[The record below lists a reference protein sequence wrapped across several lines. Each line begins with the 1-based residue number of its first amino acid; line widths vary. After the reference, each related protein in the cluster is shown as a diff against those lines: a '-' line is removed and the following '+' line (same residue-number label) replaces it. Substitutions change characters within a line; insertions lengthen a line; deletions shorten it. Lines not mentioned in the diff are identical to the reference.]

1 MLQFD
6 LTHIGAFFISFSW
19 MKFYLT
25 WFLLL
30 SVVLCAYS
38 QKDVSGTYDAQNIE
52 KLYIFTDEVFRIN
65 LKTSEKD
72 KIILTSHSEGE
83 YFNDISLNMEL
94 LQDKMILTTQF
105 RKILQS
111 GYDKLSAH
119 KVFSL
124 EITLEIPEGLEVF
137 IKSNIASVSGSGTY
151 KNLEVELKSGYCK
164 LTSFEGNALV
174 NTYNGSIE
182 VQTQKAEITAIS
194 RNGSVMVPLEIT
206 GKNKIYLT
214 TINGNIRVREN

>member
-1 MLQFD
+1 
-6 LTHIGAFFISFSW
+6 
-19 MKFYLT
+19 MKFYVT
-25 WFLLL
+25 LLIL
-30 SVVLCAYS
+30 FSVIFSAFP

-72 KIILTSHSEGE
+72 KIIITSHSEGE
-83 YFNDISLNMEL
+83 YFNEISLNMEL
-94 LQDKMILTTQF
+94 LQDRMILTTQF

-124 EITLEIPEGLEVF
+124 EITLEIPEDLQVF

-151 KNLEVELKSGYCK
+151 KNLEVELKSGFCE
-164 LTSFEGNALV
+164 LRSFQGNALV
-174 NTYNGSIE
+174 NTHNGFID
-182 VQTQKAEITAIS
+182 VQTQNAEITANS
-194 RNGSVMVPLEIT
+194 RNGNVLVPPEIN
-206 GKNKIYLT
+206 GKNKIHLT

>member
-1 MLQFD
+1 
-6 LTHIGAFFISFSW
+6 
-19 MKFYLT
+19 MKFYVS
-25 WFLLL
+25 FLIFI
-30 SVVLCAYS
+30 SVVFCSFS

-52 KLYIFTDEVFRIN
+52 KLYIFTDEVFKIN

-72 KIILTSHSEGE
+72 KIILTSHSDGE

-94 LQDKMILTTQF
+94 FQDRMILTTHF
-105 RKILQS
+105 REILQS

-151 KNLEVELKSGYCK
+151 KNLEVELKSGNCE
-164 LTSFEGNALV
+164 LTSFQGNALV
-174 NTYNGSIE
+174 NTYIGSID
-182 VQTQKAEITAIS
+182 VQTKNAEITAS
-194 RNGSVMVPLEIT
+194 ASCR
-206 GKNKIYLT
+206 
-214 TINGNIRVREN
+214 

>member
-6 LTHIGAFFISFSW
+6 LIHIGAFFISFGW
-19 MKFYLT
+19 MKFYVS
-25 WFLLL
+25 FLIFF
-30 SVVLCAYS
+30 SVVLSAFS
-38 QKDVSGTYDAQNIE
+38 QKDLSATYDAQNI
-52 KLYIFTDEVFRIN
+52 KKVYIFTDEVFRIN

-83 YFNDISLNMEL
+83 YFNDISLNVEL
-94 LQDKMILTTQF
+94 LQDRVILTTQF

-151 KNLEVELKSGYCK
+151 KNLEVELKSGYCE
-164 LTSFEGNALV
+164 LTSFMGNALV
-174 NTYNGSIE
+174 NTYNGSID
-182 VQTQKAEITAIS
+182 VQTQNAEITAIS
-194 RNGSVMVPLEIT
+194 RNGNVLVSPEIT
-206 GKNKIYLT
+206 GKNKIHLT

>member
-1 MLQFD
+1 M
-6 LTHIGAFFISFSW
+6 TE
-19 MKFYLT
+19 
-25 WFLLL
+25 
-30 SVVLCAYS
+30 
-38 QKDVSGTYDAQNIE
+38 TYDAQNIE

-83 YFNDISLNMEL
+83 YFNDISLNVEL
-94 LQDKMILTTQF
+94 LQDRMILTTQF

-151 KNLEVELKSGYCK
+151 KNLEVELKSGYCE
-164 LTSFEGNALV
+164 LTSFVGNALV
-174 NTYNGSIE
+174 NTYHGSID
-182 VQTQKAEITAIS
+182 VQTQNAEITAIS
-194 RNGSVMVPLEIT
+194 RNGKVIIPPEIT
-206 GKNKIYLT
+206 GKNKIHLT
-214 TINGNIRVREN
+214 TINGNIRLREN

>member
-1 MLQFD
+1 MSIFLFFGIF
-6 LTHIGAFFISFSW
+6 LSAF
-19 MKFYLT
+19 
-25 WFLLL
+25 
-30 SVVLCAYS
+30 S

-65 LKTSEKD
+65 LKTSQKD
-72 KIILTSHSEGE
+72 KIVLTSHSEGE
-83 YFNDISLNMEL
+83 YYNEISLNAEL
-94 LQDKMILTTQF
+94 LQDRMILTTQF
-105 RKILQS
+105 REILKS

-151 KNLEVELKSGYCK
+151 KNLEVELKSGYCE
-164 LTSFEGNALV
+164 LRSFQGNAVV
-174 NTYNGSIE
+174 NTYSGSIY
-182 VQTQKAEITAIS
+182 VQTKNAGIKANS
-194 RNGSVMVPLEIT
+194 RNGDVMVPLKIT
-206 GKNKIYLT
+206 GENNIHLT